1 MGNIDTGAYAGMIAE
16 TISLTGGGGDPIRA
30 YLARPLGPGPFPAVL
45 LLHHRPGWDAWYRQT
60 TRRFAEHGYL
70 ALCPDLYARDG
81 SGDPDDVAA
90 KVNAAGGVADERVV
104 ADAEA
109 SITLLAGMPQ
119 ASGRVATFGTCSGGR
134 HALLVGCRSE
144 RVDAVVNCW
153 GGRVVVADGD
163 VTPQQPVPPVELVR
177 ALRAPVLGL
186 FGLDDASPSPA
197 DVDTLE
203 AALVRHGKQHEF
215 HRYEGAGHG
224 FFYDDRPANFRA
236 QQARDGW
243 QKVFDF
249 LARTIG

>member
-1 MGNIDTGAYAGMIAE
+1 MSNIDTGAYAGMIAE
-16 TISLTGGGGDPIRA
+16 TIPLSGAGGDPIRA
-30 YLARPLGPGPFPAVL
+30 YLARPLGPGPFPSVL

-60 TRRFAEHGYL
+60 ARRFAEHGYV

-109 SITLLAGMPQ
+109 SITLLREMPQ
-119 ASGRVATFGTCSGGR
+119 NSGRIATFGTCSGGR
-134 HALLVGCRSE
+134 HALLVACRSE

-163 VTPQQPVPPVELVR
+163 VTPQQPVPPVELV
-177 ALRAPVLGL
+177 AGLRAPLLGL
-186 FGLDDASPSPA
+186 FGLDDSSPAPA
-197 DVDTLE
+197 DVDLLE
-203 AALVRHGKQHEF
+203 AELVRHGKEYEF
-215 HRYEGAGHG
+215 HRYEDAGHG

-249 LARTIG
+249 LTRTIG